1 VSGKVALVTGSG
13 AGIGRAAALKF
24 AEEGAKVIVSDMNI
38 DGGNE
43 TVALVKQK
51 GGDAVFAR
59 ADVAHAADVE
69 ALVTKAVDTYGQLDY
84 ACNNAGIEGKIVPIA
99 EQSEDNFDRVMIVNV
114 KGTFLCLKY
123 EIARMLKNGGGAIVL
138 ASVAGLIG
146 VSGLG
151 PYVASKHAING
162 LTKNAALEY
171 SKQGIRVNSV
181 CPGGIETR
189 MLDSLG
195 HSG

>member
-24 AEEGAKVIVSDMNI
+24 AEEGAKVIASDMNI

-69 ALVTKAVDTYGQLDY
+69 ALVTKAVDT
-84 ACNNAGIEGKIVPIA
+84 
-99 EQSEDNFDRVMIVNV
+99 
-114 KGTFLCLKY
+114 
-123 EIARMLKNGGGAIVL
+123 L
-138 ASVAGLIG
+138 ASSTAPATTRALKVKLFRSPSSRRTTSI
-146 VSGLG
+146 
-151 PYVASKHAING
+151 AS
-162 LTKNAALEY
+162 
-171 SKQGIRVNSV
+171 
-181 CPGGIETR
+181 
-189 MLDSLG
+189 
-195 HSG
+195 